1 MGFVICSLVGSCLIR
16 HSSFVIRHLPYPSLE
31 RAMSNRIDAL
41 LLRMAENGASDLHM
55 VVDQKPKYRI
65 HGDVVLVDDYPV
77 MSENELG
84 EFLFQ
89 IMTEEQR
96 ARYLDNHDFDF
107 AYGISDKARYRCNY
121 FFQRTGYGAVFR
133 IIPSKIATLDDLKL
147 PPVLKRLTDLRSG
160 LVLVTGP
167 TGSGKSTTLAAM
179 INHINETTRRHILTI
194 EDPVE
199 FVHQNKKSMITHREV
214 GNHTE
219 SFASALR
226 AVTRQDADVVLV
238 GEMRDL
244 ETIALALSA
253 AAMGTLVYGTLHTN
267 SAAKTI
273 DRIIDVF
280 PSEQQEQV
288 RTMLS
293 ESLRGICA
301 QQLLRK
307 KGGKGRVAV
316 NEILLGST
324 AVSNLIREGKIE
336 SLINVIQSGRKD
348 GMVVMD
354 EALDKLVK
362 DGIIDGEDAY
372 MKAIDKRRFEQYCKD
387 PAAA

>member
-1 MGFVICSLVGSCLIR
+1 
-16 HSSFVIRHLPYPSLE
+16 
-31 RAMSNRIDAL
+31 MSNKLDEL
-41 LLRMAENGASDLHM
+41 LLRMGENGASDLHM
-55 VVDQKPKYRI
+55 VVDQQPKYRI

-77 MSENELG
+77 LPEKELEG
-84 EFLFQ
+84 YLFE
-89 IMTEEQR
+89 ILTDEQR
-96 ARYLDNHDFDF
+96 KRYLENRDFDF

-133 IIPSKIATLDDLKL
+133 IIPSKIASLADLKL
-147 PPVLKRLTDLRSG
+147 PEVLKKLTDLRSG

-179 INHINETTRRHILTI
+179 IDHLNSTSRRHILTI

-199 FVHQNKKSMITHREV
+199 FVHKNKKSFITHREV

-219 SFASALR
+219 SFATALR

-280 PSEQQEQV
+280 PAEQQEQV

-293 ESLRGICA
+293 ESLRGVCA

-324 AVSNLIREGKIE
+324 AVSNIIREGKIE
-336 SLINVIQSGRKD
+336 TLINVIQSGRKE
-348 GMVVMD
+348 GMIGMD
-354 EALDKLVK
+354 EALEKLVK
-362 DGIIDGEDAY
+362 DGVIEGEDAY
-372 MKAIDKRRFEQYCKD
+372 MKALDKHRFERYMFKET
-387 PAAA
+387 ATA